1 MAWDHGY
8 FSAASYTCG
17 AYRELAP
24 AWLDFAALLKGHQP
38 PRNHEGEAFSYLEL
52 GSGMGFG
59 LCLLAAAYPEGQF
72 TGIDFQPDH
81 IVHSRRLAQRLGLA
95 NISFQ
100 EADFLSRAASPGPL
114 AAAHQ

>member
-1 MAWDHGY
+1 MAWDHGT

-38 PRNHEGEAFSYLEL
+38 PRNHQGEAFSSLEF

-59 LCLLAAAYPEGQF
+59 LYLLAAG
-72 TGIDFQPDH
+72 
-81 IVHSRRLAQRLGLA
+81 
-95 NISFQ
+95 
-100 EADFLSRAASPGPL
+100 SPSGFCSDGT
-114 AAAHQ
+114 QG